1 MWRRQRAERGFEYD
15 SDSLNGADNEP
26 AHDVNWANAMGYCRW
41 LNERLQRD
49 DAPAALRKLL
59 RSGRWQITLPS
70 ELEWEVRHE
79 VAWRPVARSKEMPP
93 DSLLSASYL
102 HRRRRQR
109 GGLKLQG
116 QCSLIS
122 KDVTRMSVSYTL

>member
-1 MWRRQRAERGFEYD
+1 MAYCAWLQDRWHRRG
-15 SDSLNGADNEP
+15 
-26 AHDVNWANAMGYCRW
+26 W
-41 LNERLQRD
+41 LVGQQQVR
-49 DAPAALRKLL
+49 
-59 RSGRWQITLPS
+59 LPS
-70 ELEWEVRHE
+70 ESEWEVRHE
-79 VAWRPVARSKEMPP
+79 VAWRPVVRSKEMPP